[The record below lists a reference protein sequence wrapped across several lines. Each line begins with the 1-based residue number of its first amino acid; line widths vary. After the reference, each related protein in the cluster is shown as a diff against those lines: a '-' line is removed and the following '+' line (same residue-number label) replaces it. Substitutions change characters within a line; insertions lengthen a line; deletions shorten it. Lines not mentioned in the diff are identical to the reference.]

1 MRLRSIN
8 RGQLYRLMTK
18 QIEIIRKTRTFL
30 LKNLEDLT
38 SEQYNKIP
46 EGFNNNIIWNLG
58 HMIAAQQG
66 VCYLRAGLAP
76 RVAEDII
83 SSFKSSTKPERPFSQ
98 AEIENIK
105 SLLFSTLDQLEEDY
119 NNHVFSG
126 YTAWSTRYDV
136 ELASIDD
143 ALDFLPFHE
152 GLHSGCITALKRLV
166 K

>member
-1 MRLRSIN
+1 
-8 RGQLYRLMTK
+8 MTK
-18 QIEIIRKTRTFL
+18 KIEIIRKTRAFL

-38 SEQYNKIP
+38 AEQYNKIP

-66 VCYLRAGLAP
+66 VCYIRAGLAP
-76 RVAEDII
+76 RVGEDII
-83 SSFKSSTKPERPFSQ
+83 NSFKSSTKPERAYSG
-98 AEIENIK
+98 AEMENIK

-119 NNHVFSG
+119 NNNIFGG
-126 YTAWSTRYDV
+126 YTAWSTRYGV

-152 GLHSGCITALKRLV
+152 GLHSGCIGAMKRLV
-166 K
+166 IK

>member
-1 MRLRSIN
+1 
-8 RGQLYRLMTK
+8 MTK

-38 SEQYNKIP
+38 TEQYNKIP

-58 HMIAAQQG
+58 HMMAAQQG

-76 RVAEDII
+76 RVEEDII
-83 SSFKSSTKPERPFSQ
+83 NSFKSSTKPEITYSG

-119 NNHVFSG
+119 NNNIFDG
-126 YTAWSTRYDV
+126 YTAWSTRYGV

-152 GLHSGCITALKRLV
+152 GLHSGCIGAMKRLV

>member
-1 MRLRSIN
+1 
-8 RGQLYRLMTK
+8 MTK
-18 QIEIIRKTRTFL
+18 QIEFIRKTRTFL

-38 SEQYNKIP
+38 TGQYNKIP

-66 VCYLRAGLAP
+66 VCYIRAGLAP
-76 RVAEDII
+76 RVGEDII
-83 SSFKSSTKPERPFSQ
+83 NSFKSSTKPERIFSE

-105 SLLFSTLDQLEEDY
+105 TLLFSTLDQLEQDY
-119 NNHVFSG
+119 NNGIFNG
-126 YTAWSTRYDV
+126 YTVWSTRYGV

-152 GLHSGCITALKRLV
+152 GLHSGCIGALKKLV
-166 K
+166 